1 MQKIKRKLTKFE
13 LIVYTFTII
22 LSMLFPLFSVYS
34 KSILSKVNY
43 EVEEIKEETEKRT
56 KTNEDLKMQVN
67 ELASLENLESIA
79 KEMGLVYTYNN
90 VKVVE

>member
-67 ELASLENLESIA
+67 ELASLENLESVA

>member
-1 MQKIKRKLTKFE
+1 MKKIKKKLTKFE
-13 LIVYTFTII
+13 ILVYTFTIM
-22 LSMLFPLFSVYS
+22 LSMMFPLVSVYS
-34 KSILSKVNY
+34 KSVLSKVNY
-43 EVEEIKEETEKRT
+43 EVEEIKEKTEKYE

-67 ELASLENLESIA
+67 ELASLENLENVA

>member
-1 MQKIKRKLTKFE
+1 MQKIKKKLTKFE

>member
-1 MQKIKRKLTKFE
+1 MKKIKKKLTKFE
-13 LIVYTFTII
+13 ILVYTFTIM
-22 LSMLFPLFSVYS
+22 LSMMFPLVSVYS
-34 KSILSKVNY
+34 KSVLSKVNY
-43 EVEEIKEETEKRT
+43 EVEEIKEKTEKYE

-67 ELASLENLESIA
+67 ELASLENLESVA

>member
-1 MQKIKRKLTKFE
+1 
-13 LIVYTFTII
+13 
-22 LSMLFPLFSVYS
+22 MLFPLFSVYS

>member
-1 MQKIKRKLTKFE
+1 MKKIKRKLTKFE
-13 LIVYTFTII
+13 LIVYTFTIL

-67 ELASLENLESIA
+67 ELASLENLESVA

>member
-1 MQKIKRKLTKFE
+1 MTKIKKKLTKFE
-13 LIVYTFTII
+13 LIVYTFTILLA
-22 LSMLFPLFSVYS
+22 LSFPLVSVYS

-43 EVEEIKEETEKRT
+43 EVEEIKEEAEKKT

-67 ELASLENLESIA
+67 ELASLENLESVA
-79 KEMGLVYTYNN
+79 KKMGLVYTYNN